1 MHDTD
6 YRLILQAYD
15 YLIDYG
21 YLPETEEGNSV
32 DYTQVLPSAVD
43 HFQRMARLPRTGKW
57 IIYKIFFFILDPSGN
72 QNFGMQTF
80 ALKFVSIYL

>member
-1 MHDTD
+1 MYDSD

-21 YLPETEEGNSV
+21 YLPDTEEGNSV

-43 HFQRMARLPRTGKW
+43 RFQRMARLPRTGKW
-57 IIYKIFFFILDPSGN
+57 IIHKIFFSFWIKL
-72 QNFGMQTF
+72 
-80 ALKFVSIYL
+80 

>member
-1 MHDTD
+1 MYDSD
-6 YRLILQAYD
+6 YWLILQAYD

-43 HFQRMARLPRTGKW
+43 RFQQMARLPRTGKW
-57 IIYKIFFFILDPSGN
+57 IIHKIFFSFW
-72 QNFGMQTF
+72 
-80 ALKFVSIYL
+80 LKL

>member
-1 MHDTD
+1 MYDTD

-43 HFQRMARLPRTGKW
+43 HFQQMARLPRTGK
-57 IIYKIFFFILDPSGN
+57 
-72 QNFGMQTF
+72 
-80 ALKFVSIYL
+80 